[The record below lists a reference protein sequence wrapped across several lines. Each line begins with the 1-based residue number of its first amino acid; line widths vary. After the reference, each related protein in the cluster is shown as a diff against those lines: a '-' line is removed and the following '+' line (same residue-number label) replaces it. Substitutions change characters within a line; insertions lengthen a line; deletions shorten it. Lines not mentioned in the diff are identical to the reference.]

1 MEKFKVSSK
10 TDSAKLAGA
19 IAGAI
24 RGGNEVEMQAVGAG
38 LVNQAIKATAIARGF
53 LSPSGIEIAVVPS
66 FRDVQLHGEERTSIV
81 LEVKKA

>member
-24 RGGNEVEMQAVGAG
+24 REGNDVEMQAVGAG
-38 LVNQAIKATAIARGF
+38 SVNQAIKATAIARGF

-81 LEVKKA
+81 LEVKRA